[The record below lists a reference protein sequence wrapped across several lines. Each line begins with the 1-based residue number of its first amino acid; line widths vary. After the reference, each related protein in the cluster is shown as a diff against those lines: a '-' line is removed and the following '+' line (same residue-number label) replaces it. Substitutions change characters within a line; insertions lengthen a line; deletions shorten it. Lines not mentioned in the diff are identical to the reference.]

1 MFKGYQ
7 KNTTPP
13 APAPAPAPAPPTPPT
28 PPAPS
33 SSLTPEWGVPV
44 GTTSQEPNDTDGY
57 FTRTTG
63 FGVGGDLEENV
74 VATRNVL
81 NSDVKV
87 VGVLRFTDDLLV
99 DGSVQGEIESE
110 GVLTVGVNAV
120 IEAGSKN
127 KVAVRTRSAIIHGQ
141 VTGDV
146 VVSDR
151 VELTSTAELLGDV
164 TAAKISIQE
173 GAVFNGYCKVG
184 TPKAAPVEEPAPA
197 PVKKVRGA
205 KATTDN
211 LLD

>member
-7 KNTTPP
+7 KSTTPQAPVTP
-13 APAPAPAPAPPTPPT
+13 AADPGLA
-28 PPAPS
+28 
-33 SSLTPEWGVPV
+33 PEWGAPV
-44 GTTSQEPNDTDGY
+44 GTESQGTGAPESY
-57 FTRTTG
+57 FAGADSG
-63 FGVGGDLEENV
+63 FDVGAAGLEASAV
-74 VATRNVL
+74 STRNVL
-81 NSDVKV
+81 NSDVRV

-120 IEAGSKN
+120 IESNDKN
-127 KVAVRTRSAIIHGQ
+127 KVAVRTRSAIIHGR

-164 TAAKISIQE
+164 TASKISIQE
-173 GAVFNGYCKVG
+173 GAIFNGYCRVG
-184 TPKAAPVEEPAPA
+184 EPTGATLAAAPA
-197 PVKKVRGA
+197 PTKKTKGSVKA
-205 KATTDN
+205 PSDN